1 MPHICPYFMW
11 LMLIILEFHY
21 VAHTAFIYQISFSLS
36 NCNSHIAK
44 KKEESQS
51 LMCLDGDNLSFQA
64 RTHHNNTGH
73 LSTDLFMRADY
84 LSRKWSVHKLITF
97 ANLDRDV
104 RHWSNQKMQ
113 TLSIQLIKTFCW
125 LLITCLATSWVQ
137 KSNFFLVWN
146 AQHSWK
152 DTCKDKK

>member
-1 MPHICPYFMW
+1 MSIFLVVNADCFGISPCCTYC
-11 LMLIILEFHY
+11 FHLP
-21 VAHTAFIYQISFSLS
+21 TLLS
-36 NCNSHIAK
+36 INCNSHIAK

-51 LMCLDGDNLSFQA
+51 LMCLNGDNLSFQA

-73 LSTDLFMRADY
+73 LSTDLFLSTDY

-97 ANLDRDV
+97 ANLGRDV

-113 TLSIQLIKTFCW
+113 TLSIQLIKIFCW

-137 KSNFFLVWN
+137 KFNNFFFNVEC
-146 AQHSWK
+146 
-152 DTCKDKK
+152 TT